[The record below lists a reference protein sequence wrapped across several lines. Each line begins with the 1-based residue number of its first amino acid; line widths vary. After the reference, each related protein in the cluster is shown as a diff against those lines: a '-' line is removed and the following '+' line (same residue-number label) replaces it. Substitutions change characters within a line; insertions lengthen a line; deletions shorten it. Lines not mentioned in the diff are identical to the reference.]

1 MSWRG
6 QSSRLKRDR
15 KTANRRT
22 HIAVLDIGTSGV
34 KAFVFGPD
42 FKVASRAWRPLEKYS
57 PRKGWVEQ
65 RPDSLIAASRLAL
78 RAAVKAS
85 RVQPQK
91 FIGLGI
97 ANQRETTIL
106 WDRKTSKPIYNAIV
120 WEDARTR
127 KDAAEARRKAG
138 EKIRKKTGLVADVY
152 FSATKIGWM
161 IKNIPAARSLLKQ
174 GRLCFGTVDSW
185 IVWNFSLEHNHLTD
199 ETNASRTLLF
209 NARTR
214 QWDGDLL
221 RIFKIPR
228 EILPRVIHSRS
239 LFGRLRKDI
248 IGFPLPILAV
258 CGDQQAS
265 LYAALEKSRKSKI
278 TGVTKI
284 TYGTGTFIMQIIG
297 TTFSIRPH
305 FFTTLVPD
313 GRKPLYALEAK
324 IDCGGKK
331 VERVLKKPKEL
342 KMLFHAMAKKIDRL
356 IRRLPQ
362 KPGEIIIDG
371 GVTRD
376 EGLSAI
382 QAEVSA
388 IPIRKQTI
396 FDGTA
401 LGAAMLVQGRDMS
414 NQ

>member
-1 MSWRG
+1 M
-6 QSSRLKRDR
+6 
-15 KTANRRT
+15 
-22 HIAVLDIGTSGV
+22 
-34 KAFVFGPD
+34 KAFVFGPGL
-42 FKVASRAWRPLEKYS
+42 KVAGRAWRPLEKHS
-57 PRKGWVEQ
+57 PRKGWIEQ
-65 RPDSLIAASRLAL
+65 RPDSLLAASRLAL

-85 RVQPQK
+85 RVRPQK

-106 WDRKTSKPIYNAIV
+106 WDRKTSKPAYNAIV

-127 KDAAEARRKAG
+127 KAAAEARKKFGA
-138 EKIRKKTGLVADVY
+138 KIRKKTGLVADAY
-152 FSATKIGWM
+152 FSATKIGWVLG
-161 IKNIPAARSLLKQ
+161 NVPAARSLLAQK
-174 GRLCFGTVDSW
+174 RLRFGTVDSW
-185 IVWNFSLEHNHLTD
+185 IVWNFSREHNHLTD

-209 NARTR
+209 NARAR
-214 QWDGDLL
+214 KWDGELL
-221 RIFKIPR
+221 RIFKIPK

-265 LYAALEKSRKSKI
+265 LYAALGKSRKSKI
-278 TGVTKI
+278 TGITKI

-297 TTFSIRPH
+297 TTFRIHPH

-342 KMLFHAMAKKIDRL
+342 KKLFHAMAKKIDRL

-376 EGLSAI
+376 EGLSAM
-382 QAEVSA
+382 QAKVSA

-401 LGAAMLVQGRDMS
+401 LGVAMLAQKQNEK

>member
-1 MSWRG
+1 MPWRG

-15 KTANRRT
+15 KTADRRT

-57 PRKGWVEQ
+57 PRRGWVEQ
-65 RPDSLIAASRLAL
+65 KPPLLLAASRLAL

-106 WDRKTSKPIYNAIV
+106 WDRKTSKPIYDAIV

-127 KDAAEARRKAG
+127 KDAAEARRKTG
-138 EKIRKKTGLVADVY
+138 EKIRKKTGLVADAY
-152 FSATKIGWM
+152 FSATKIGWV
-161 IKNIPAARSLLKQ
+161 IKNVPTAQSLLKQ

-185 IVWNFSLEHNHLTD
+185 IVWNFSREHNHLTD

-221 RIFKIPR
+221 RIFKIPG
-228 EILPRVIHSRS
+228 EILPRVAHSHS
-239 LFGRLRKDI
+239 LFGRLRQDI
-248 IGFPLPILAV
+248 LGFPLPIRAV

-265 LYAALEKSRKSKI
+265 LYAALKKSPGSKAAG
-278 TGVTKI
+278 TTKI
-284 TYGTGTFIMQIIG
+284 TYGTGTFLMQVIG
-297 TTFSIRPH
+297 ASFSLHPP
-305 FFTTLVPD
+305 FFTTLVPN
-313 GRKPLYALEAK
+313 GAKPLYALEAK
-324 IDCGGKK
+324 IDCGGKS

-342 KMLFHAMAKKIDRL
+342 KMLFHTMAKKIDRL

-376 EGLSAI
+376 KGLRAI
-382 QAEVSA
+382 QAGVSG
-388 IPIRKQTI
+388 IPVRKQKI

-401 LGAAMLVQGRDMS
+401 LGVAMLVQGQDMS